1 MGNRVQDVDDVH
13 TQQSTRR
20 RCELSQKS
28 PLQDENDHIES
39 LTGTLCATTRQER
52 GSHANSINR
61 DQLTW
66 VIKVIV
72 EEAL

>member
-1 MGNRVQDVDDVH
+1 MLTMFTLNKVLEGDV
-13 TQQSTRR
+13 SSPKSL
-20 RCELSQKS
+20 RCN
-28 PLQDENDHIES
+28 ENDHIES